1 MLSLLVISLLQS
13 QAGASGSGSF
23 GESTCEGRGLRLTL
37 QVARACWEA
46 EICGDSPIPHP
57 KTECGFLPA

>member
-1 MLSLLVISLLQS
+1 MLSPLVISLLPS
-13 QAGASGSGSF
+13 QAGMSGSGSF

-46 EICGDSPIPHP
+46 EICGGSPVHNPQ
-57 KTECGFLPA
+57 TDCSFLPA